1 MLNLLCSSLIAVCVA
16 TAVLSDG
23 QEPQTSRASS
33 APAKPSPSIEDFAW
47 LAGHWRGEG
56 LGGMCEEIWS
66 RPLAGTMMGSF
77 RLVVDDEVV
86 FYEIM
91 VLGPDEEGMALK
103 VKHFSKDFVAWEDK
117 EGAVR
122 FGLESVKPDEA
133 SFSGLT
139 MKRDGD
145 KLDLCIRMRSSDGST
160 RWEPI
165 AFRRSSPDGN
175 ETK

>member
-16 TAVLSDG
+16 TAVLTDG
-23 QEPQTSRASS
+23 QKTQMSSTSS
-33 APAKPSPSIEDFAW
+33 APAQASPSIEDFAW

-56 LGGMCEEIWS
+56 LGGLCEEIWS

-103 VKHFSKDFVAWEDK
+103 VKHFSKEFVAWEDK
-117 EGAVR
+117 DGAVR
-122 FGLESVKPDEA
+122 FGLESVKPNEA

-139 MKRDGD
+139 MKRDGN
-145 KLDLCIRMRSSDGST
+145 KLDLRISMRSADGST

-165 AFRRSSPDGN
+165 AFRRSST
-175 ETK
+175 EEK

>member
-16 TAVLSDG
+16 TLTEG
-23 QEPQTSRASS
+23 QEPQASS
-33 APAKPSPSIEDFAW
+33 AASATAQKSPAIEEFAW
-47 LAGHWRGEG
+47 LAGHWRGAG
-56 LGGMCEEIWS
+56 WGGMCEEIWR

-145 KLDLCIRMRSSDGST
+145 KLDLSISMRSSDGSI

-165 AFRRSSPDGN
+165 AFRRSSPDGV
-175 ETK
+175 EKK